1 MRLKFTL
8 LCLFLITVTS
18 CTTIKQ
24 LSNEKITATKACSK
38 NDFDERM
45 IYYTAKI
52 DGKEEKFLFDTGAT
66 MAVITDSTA
75 ITAMET
81 KKFGNFGTV
90 TGADKKTVDLK
101 TFTSK
106 FESDLFYSDNKV
118 FAYVPRKSAK
128 CQSKEEYKG
137 IVGLDVFLGE
147 GSVLQLDFTNKKIC
161 NIGTSEINDLIRNG
175 YVALKSQ
182 CKSKKIYIYITV
194 DGKECQFKLDTGFS
208 GSLVIPYADDLNFS
222 KYHSITLEGEL
233 FKTIANNTMGIDN
246 YYEDVP
252 LNVGDGNINSIIQVS
267 QTIKVQNAGMKFIKG
282 FDWIIDYNN
291 NKVYV
296 KRNLNKIDANF
307 NKNVFHYITAVKED
321 RLFISAKQQ
330 QLKEFNLNDEI
341 IMVNKQKVTPDNIC
355 QLQELLNSTKDWKTI
370 ELEVIPFKK

>member
-1 MRLKFTL
+1 MRLKFNL
-8 LCLFLITVTS
+8 LCLFLITITS

-194 DGKECQFKLDTGFS
+194 DGKEYQFKLDTGFS

-252 LNVGDGNINSIIQVS
+252 LNVGDGNNNSIIQVS

-341 IMVNKQKVTPDNIC
+341 ILVNKQKVTPDNIC

-370 ELEVIPFKK
+370 ELGVIPFKK